1 MVGAPGTMDMTG
13 GFMFVA
19 FAQQLLR
26 ETLTCYSCS
35 HIGGYGSDAMP
46 VFSQTLLN
54 RPMR

>member
-26 ETLTCYSCS
+26 ETFDLLFVLTYW
-35 HIGGYGSDAMP
+35 GLWKRRNAR
-46 VFSQTLLN
+46 VFSNTSQ
-54 RPMR
+54 